1 MGRPFNEGEKETIK
15 NNLLE
20 KGRDLF
26 ARKEL
31 RKTSVGELTR
41 AVGIAQGSF
50 YAFYNSKEELY
61 FEILESEE
69 KQISAIIEKN
79 LHLIEMTRGEFKQFL
94 LQTIDLIISNPFLK
108 KMLDEKK
115 YRALISKIPKGK
127 FQKHLQEEYQFTNRL
142 VNKFQEQE
150 HMRQIKPEILSG
162 LLYALFLLQ
171 LHRDEIGKEV
181 FPEMFEFLIDIISD
195 TLINNGKKNFDE
207 TEEKYSK

>member
-1 MGRPFNEGEKETIK
+1 MGRPFNESEKEAIK

-94 LQTIDLIISNPFLK
+94 LQTIDLITSNPFLK
-108 KMLDEKK
+108 KMLDEKN
-115 YRALISKIPKGK
+115 YRALISKIPEGK
-127 FQKHLQEEYQFTNRL
+127 FQKHLQEEYQFTDRL

>member
-1 MGRPFNEGEKETIK
+1 MGRPFNESEKEAIK

-50 YAFYNSKEELY
+50 YAFYNFKEELY

-108 KMLDEKK
+108 KMLDEKN
-115 YRALISKIPKGK
+115 YRALISKIPEGK
-127 FQKHLQEEYQFTNRL
+127 FQKHLQEEYQFTDRL

>member
-1 MGRPFNEGEKETIK
+1 MGRPFNESEKETIK

>member
-94 LQTIDLIISNPFLK
+94 LQTIALIISNPFLK